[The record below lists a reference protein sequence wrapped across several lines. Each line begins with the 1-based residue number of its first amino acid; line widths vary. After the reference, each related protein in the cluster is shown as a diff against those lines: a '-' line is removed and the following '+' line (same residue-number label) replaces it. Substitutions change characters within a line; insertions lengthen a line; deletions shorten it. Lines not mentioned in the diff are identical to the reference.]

1 MATFNL
7 ELNSKPN
14 RDNTFSI
21 LLRITQDRKH
31 KRVKTSVQV
40 KNKNDFN
47 SKAKFGKWIRTS
59 EPNHKKWNDELESEI
74 EKAKDIYRELK
85 DEGIATKENIVANI
99 SAEQKS
105 DSFLE
110 YVKKVKQEIYNAGG
124 QRNYKKYNDFYNK
137 LTYFLEHEK
146 KVNDITFKGLTPSF
160 LSAFHS
166 HLKTLRNQRH
176 PEKFLHPNSIAVTLN
191 IFKTLINRAIE
202 IDRQMKFDTNPFI
215 GYSYKTIKTSKEKLS
230 ETEINQLED
239 VKLDT
244 NSLHHHARNSFLF
257 SFYCAG
263 IRAGDLLQLRWINIT
278 ADNRLEYQMDKN
290 TKPRNFKLIPKAI
303 NILNQYKKE
312 ASKRT
317 DYIFPFLD
325 SNADYAVATTQD
337 EISTMSRALNE
348 KRLSRISTN
357 NALLNKYIK
366 KVAKQVGITKTVSM
380 HIARHTFASIAKQKN
395 IANGVIQELL
405 AHENSRTTDVYMGNF
420 DTSVQDNA
428 LNSIFDIGNDKTIN
442 ELLKNITK
450 EQEQAIIQ
458 LLTSNSDGEKRNNS

>member
-47 SKAKFGKWIRTS
+47 SKAKFGKWIRTC

-99 SAEQKS
+99 SAEQRS

-110 YVKKVKQEIYNAGG
+110 YVKTVKQEIYNSGG

-137 LTYFLEHEK
+137 FTYFLENEK
-146 KVNDITFKGLTPSF
+146 KMNDITFKGLTPSF

-166 HLKTLRNQRH
+166 HLKTLKNQRH

-202 IDRQMKFDTNPFI
+202 IDRQMKFDANPFI
-215 GYSYKTIKTSKEKLS
+215 AYSYKTIKTTKEKLS
-230 ETEINQLED
+230 ETEISQLEN
-239 VKLDT
+239 VVLDI
-244 NSLHHHARNSFLF
+244 NSLHHHARNCFLF

-263 IRAGDLLQLRWINIT
+263 IRAGDLLQLRWIN
-278 ADNRLEYQMDKN
+278 
-290 TKPRNFKLIPKAI
+290 
-303 NILNQYKKE
+303 
-312 ASKRT
+312 
-317 DYIFPFLD
+317 
-325 SNADYAVATTQD
+325 
-337 EISTMSRALNE
+337 
-348 KRLSRISTN
+348 
-357 NALLNKYIK
+357 
-366 KVAKQVGITKTVSM
+366 
-380 HIARHTFASIAKQKN
+380 
-395 IANGVIQELL
+395 
-405 AHENSRTTDVYMGNF
+405 
-420 DTSVQDNA
+420 
-428 LNSIFDIGNDKTIN
+428 
-442 ELLKNITK
+442 
-450 EQEQAIIQ
+450 
-458 LLTSNSDGEKRNNS
+458 

>member
-110 YVKKVKQEIYNAGG
+110 YVKKVKQEIYDAGG

-137 LTYFLEHEK
+137 LTYFLENEK

-215 GYSYKTIKTSKEKLS
+215 AYSYKTIKTSKEKLS
-230 ETEINQLED
+230 ETEIGLLEN
-239 VKLDT
+239 VELDM
-244 NSLHHHARNSFLF
+244 NSLHHHARNCFLF

-303 NILNQYKKE
+303 TILNQYKKE
-312 ASKRT
+312 ENKLT

-325 SNADYAVATTQD
+325 PKADYAIAITQD

-348 KRLSRISTN
+348 KRLSRISAN

-405 AHENSRTTDVYMGNF
+405 AHENSKTTDVYMGNF

-458 LLTSNSDGEKRNNS
+458 ILTSNLDGEKRNNS

>member
-99 SAEQKS
+99 SAEQRS

-137 LTYFLEHEK
+137 LTYFLENEK

-176 PEKFLHPNSIAVTLN
+176 PDKFLHPNSIAVTLN

-215 GYSYKTIKTSKEKLS
+215 AYSYKTIKTSKEKLS

-239 VKLDT
+239 VKLDI
-244 NSLHHHARNSFLF
+244 NSLHHHARNCFLF

-303 NILNQYKKE
+303 NILNQYKTK

-366 KVAKQVGITKTVSM
+366 KVAKQVSITKTVSM